1 MTCYRGMSKITERIT
16 NKKVLDKIR
25 KKSTEEERERRAQM
39 IRQTFRHGGLLKYN
53 LKGKM
58 GKKRK

>member
-1 MTCYRGMSKITERIT
+1 MSKITERIT